1 MRISFLLYAPC
12 SMRHAILTVKPHAK
26 KILVMRYRFI
36 GDTVLTIPFLRNL
49 RRAEPDAFIA
59 WMVAPGSS
67 DVVRGIPYVDRMITW
82 DPVTIHAD
90 SRGAHRTLS
99 SKLTFIRELRAQRF
113 DKVYVLKRSLSSAV
127 IAWLTGAPKRIGFDT
142 ECRGFL
148 LTAKVPYRHDRH
160 EVENFLDVLRADG
173 VKIEDDRLEIWTTP
187 EEERKA
193 ASVLQEAG
201 IGASERVAA
210 VHPFSAVQQRS
221 WPMENF
227 AALAERLRKEAGFR
241 PIVLGGPGDVGP
253 FRPMRHMFGEGTA
266 DLVGKCTLRETMA
279 LLKRCALFVG
289 NDSGIMHLAAA
300 AGTPLVALFGPQSPV
315 KFGPWSRSARVIYKG
330 RECSPCRQ
338 KFFTEC
344 EPSARMRPA
353 CMESISVE
361 EVFQESMAITG

>member
-1 MRISFLLYAPC
+1 MRVI
-12 SMRHAILTVKPHAK
+12 MKPTAK

-36 GDTVLTIPFLRNL
+36 GDTVLTVPFLRNL

-67 DVVRGIPYVDRMITW
+67 DVVKGIPYVDRMITW

-90 SRGAHRTLS
+90 SRGTHRTIS
-99 SKLTFIRELRAQRF
+99 SKLAFLRELRAQRF

-127 IAWLTGAPKRIGFDT
+127 IAWLSGAPERIGFDT

-148 LTAKVPYRHDRH
+148 LTVKVPYRHDRH
-160 EVENFLDVLRADG
+160 EVQNFLAVLKADG
-173 VKIEDDRLEIWTTP
+173 VKVEDDYLEIWTTP
-187 EEERKA
+187 EEEQKA
-193 ASVLQEAG
+193 ARVLTDAG
-201 IGASERVAA
+201 IDASEQVAA
-210 VHPFSAVQQRS
+210 IHPFSADPHRS

-227 AALAERLRKEAGFR
+227 SALASRLSKEGGFH
-241 PIVLGGPGDVGP
+241 PIVLGGARDVEP
-253 FRPMRHMFGEGTA
+253 FRQMRHLFGGGTV

-300 AGTPLVALFGPQSPV
+300 VGIPLVALFGPQSPV
-315 KFGPWSRSARVIYKG
+315 KFGPWSGHATVIYKG
-330 RECSPCRQ
+330 LECSPCRQ

-344 EPSARMRPA
+344 APSARMRPS
-353 CMESISVE
+353 CMEAIGVD
-361 EVFQESMAITG
+361 EVFQESMTLSGSAIRGRS

>member
-1 MRISFLLYAPC
+1 M
-12 SMRHAILTVKPHAK
+12 KPNAK

-67 DVVRGIPYVDRMITW
+67 DVVRGIPYVDRMIFW

-99 SKLTFIRELRAQRF
+99 SKLAFIRELRSEHF

-127 IAWLTGAPKRIGFDT
+127 IARLSGAPERIGFDT

-148 LTAKVPYRHDRH
+148 LTRKVPYRNDQH
-160 EVENFLDVLRADG
+160 EVDNFLDVLRADR
-173 VKIEDDRLEIWTTP
+173 VKVEDDYLEIWTTP

-193 ASVLQEAG
+193 ARVLAEAG
-201 IGASERVAA
+201 IKASEPAA
-210 VHPFSAVQQRS
+210 VLHPFSAVQQRS

-227 AALAERLRKEAGFR
+227 AELASRLSKEGRFHTV
-241 PIVLGGPGDVGP
+241 IVGGPVDVGP
-253 FRPMRHMFGEGTA
+253 FRSMKHLFEDA
-266 DLVGKCTLRETMA
+266 VDLVGKCTLRETVA

-300 AGTPLVALFGPQSPV
+300 AGAPLVALFGPQSPV
-315 KFGPWSRSARVIYKG
+315 KFGPWSKRATVIYK
-330 RECSPCRQ
+330 RLECSPCKQ

-344 EPSARMRPA
+344 KPSSRMRPA
-353 CMESISVE
+353 CMEAISVD
-361 EVFQESMAITG
+361 EVFQESIRISGSVKKAR